1 MAVNPHAQIHPLAA
15 LALQRSIA
23 AIPLLHSAGAVRSK
37 TDYANLPK
45 PSTQKSPLVAPV
57 ESLQVIAKELLPYEI
72 KRRPNSGWLPVYSAY
87 RNGRS
92 RKITLVRDVRGS
104 MDHFVRDL
112 SKLVPEDRMKIKSA
126 GTKLEI
132 VGDYTGPIRDWLRA
146 RSF

>member
-1 MAVNPHAQIHPLAA
+1 MLRYT
-15 LALQRSIA
+15 LLL
-23 AIPLLHSAGAVRSK
+23 PLLSREALLLFRYCTAPALSDQRRTMPTCLNHLHK
-37 TDYANLPK
+37 
-45 PSTQKSPLVAPV
+45 KSPLVAPV